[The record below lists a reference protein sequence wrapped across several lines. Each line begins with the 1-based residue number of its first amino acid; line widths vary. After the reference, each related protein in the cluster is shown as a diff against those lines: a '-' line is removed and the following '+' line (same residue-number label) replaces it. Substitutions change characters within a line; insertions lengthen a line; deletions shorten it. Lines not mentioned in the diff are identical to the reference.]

1 MTSSSRLAK
10 LFDRGETPP
19 QEHFDAMDRLFE
31 SISDPEE
38 VLALARAWWADPDE
52 KVRALGFDLLAVQA
66 LDFRWHVPPLIE
78 AANALPL
85 DTTSEHVREAAAQAL
100 ATVCDDE
107 RVLYPLLRFA
117 ADPDAFVRRQVARG
131 IPVGVDPLPEDVVRA
146 LLALMR
152 DPDAMVR
159 DWATMTLGARAE
171 NDTEEIRDAF
181 AERLDD
187 PGEDT
192 AGEAAVAL
200 AIRRDPRIL
209 PVLKRVLATPDVGN
223 LYVEAAAELG
233 DPELL
238 PLLEKLRTDG
248 WQGDG
253 EPRPQVLDQALQACT
268 SPPASLT

>member
-1 MTSSSRLAK
+1 MTSSSRLAA
-10 LFDRGETPP
+10 LFDRGETPSP
-19 QEHFDAMDRLFE
+19 EHFDVMDRLFE
-31 SISDPEE
+31 SISEPEE
-38 VLALARAWWADPDE
+38 VVALALAWWADPDE

-85 DTTSEHVREAAAQAL
+85 DTTPERVRGAAAHAL

-117 ADPDAFVRRQVARG
+117 ADPDASVRRQVARG
-131 IPVGVDPLPEDVVRA
+131 IPVGVDPLPEDAVRV

-152 DPDAMVR
+152 DPDAVVR
-159 DWATMTLGARAE
+159 DWATMTLGGRTE

-181 AERLDD
+181 AERLND

-192 AGEAAVAL
+192 AGEAAAAL

-209 PVLKRVLATPDVGN
+209 PVLKRALATPDVGN

-233 DPELL
+233 DPGLL
-238 PLLEKLRTDG
+238 PLLERLRADG
-248 WQGDG
+248 WQNDG

-268 SPPASLT
+268 SPPASPT